1 MTEPTFSYLTNQL
14 RSHAALHPGRTA
26 LFIDG
31 RPDLLYGEWD
41 QRSEA
46 LARGL
51 LADGLRRGDRIG
63 IFFGNMDWA
72 DYAVAYLGALKA
84 GAAVVHLPIRLPV
97 EELERRARQ
106 SRMAGIVHGRTPPPT
121 TSAVTWARHLDELS
135 LAGDAPV
142 DLVHRPD
149 DDAEVVYSSGTTGQA
164 RGVVV
169 PHQNLAT
176 AGGPPS
182 VMAHDEPT
190 PMVASV
196 NLGITASAT
205 TVSMVLNATPTTL
218 VLAPPGDAD
227 RMAALIERHAASTV
241 MMTPHLAVQMTRDGV
256 LDRYDL
262 TSVTTVATAS
272 AFLHPPLARALL
284 AAMPRASVVG
294 AYSASQAKPAVT
306 IGTFDPARPMSV
318 GRPARG
324 THVLITDEHGTELP
338 YGRVGRIW
346 LRADGTL
353 PRVRLDADP
362 DASSVPV
369 GGWCD
374 TGDLGHTDEDGE
386 LYLFDRESD
395 AIRTADGLVSSLRVE
410 TVLFAHAAVGDV
422 AVVGTPEAEVA
433 AAVVPAKGATHDPE
447 LLRAALVAHAKDRLD
462 PHEVPTVIL
471 VVDELPRNDLGKVV
485 KRRLRSRFTAAGWP
499 PASTADPRPSV
510 PAATYSSGAS

>member
-1 MTEPTFSYLTNQL
+1 MTERTFSYLTDQL

-26 LFIDG
+26 LVIDG

-41 QRSEA
+41 RRSEA

-51 LADGLRRGDRIG
+51 LAAGTSRGTRIG
-63 IFFGNMDWA
+63 IFFGGMDWA

-84 GAAVVHLPIRLPV
+84 GATVLHLPLALPAD
-97 EELERRARQ
+97 ELERRALQ
-106 SRMAGIVHGRTPPPT
+106 CELAGIVHGRTAPPK
-121 TSAVTWARHLDELS
+121 TSAVAWTGTLDELS
-135 LAGDAPV
+135 APGETPV
-142 DLVHRPD
+142 DLVHSPA
-149 DDAEVVYSSGTTGQA
+149 DAAEIVYSSGTTGLA

-169 PHQNLAT
+169 SHQNLAT

-227 RMAALIERHAASTV
+227 RLCALIEHHAASTV
-241 MMTPHLAVQMTRDGV
+241 MMTPNLAVQMTRDGA
-256 LDRYDL
+256 LGRYDL

-284 AAMPRASVVG
+284 AAMPRARVIG

-306 IGTFDPARPMSV
+306 IGTFDPARPMSA
-318 GRPARG
+318 GRPAPG
-324 THVLITDEHGTELP
+324 THVLITDEHGAELP
-338 YGRVGRIW
+338 ARRVGRIW
-346 LRADGTL
+346 LRADGAP
-353 PRVRLDADP
+353 PRNRLDAGPEATGVP
-362 DASSVPV
+362 D

-374 TGDLGHTDEDGE
+374 TGDLGHVDDEGE
-386 LYLFDRESD
+386 LYLFDRETD
-395 AIRTADGLVSSLRVE
+395 AVPTPAGLVSSLRVE
-410 TVLFAHAAVGDV
+410 SVLLEHEAVADAAVV
-422 AVVGTPEAEVA
+422 AAGPAGVA
-433 AAVVPAKGATHDPE
+433 AAIVPAAGATHDPE
-447 LLRAALVAHAKDRLD
+447 LLAATLAAHAKDSLD
-462 PHEVPTVIL
+462 PHEIPERVL

-485 KRRLRSRFTAAGWP
+485 KRLIRDRLTASAAGVT
-499 PASTADPRPSV
+499 PAPTASAELDATGAPS
-510 PAATYSSGAS
+510 